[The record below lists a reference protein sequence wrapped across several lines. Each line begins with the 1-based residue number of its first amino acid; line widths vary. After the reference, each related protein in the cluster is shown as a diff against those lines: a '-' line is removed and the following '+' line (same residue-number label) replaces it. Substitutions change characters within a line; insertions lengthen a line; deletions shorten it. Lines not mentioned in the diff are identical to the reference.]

1 MHPLG
6 IPLKIG
12 LIAATL
18 VALAGCATTPPP
30 TFYQLEEPASTQLS
44 GLERGIAVGVE
55 RINVAPYLDRPQIV
69 IRGTGH
75 RLELSEF
82 NRWVE
87 PLTESISRVII
98 VNLSNMLESTR
109 VYSTPRRTKVID
121 LDFRVDIDI
130 ARFDGVLGGDATLVG
145 RWTLYNRDSAALL
158 TKVSIIN
165 EPSGGEGF
173 DKLIAAQNR
182 TLQKLSEEIADA
194 VKANR

>member
-1 MHPLG
+1 MRYLG

-12 LIAATL
+12 LIGATL
-18 VALAGCATTPPP
+18 IIFAGCAATPPP

-69 IRGTGH
+69 LRGTGH

-98 VNLSNMLESTR
+98 VNLSNSLESTR

-121 LDFRVDIDI
+121 LDFRVEIDI
-130 ARFDGVLGGDATLVG
+130 ARFDGVLGGDATLVA
-145 RWTLYNRDSAALL
+145 RWTLYNKDAAALL
-158 TKVSIIN
+158 TKVSIIS
-165 EPSGGEGF
+165 EPSGGDGF
-173 DKLIAAQNR
+173 DNLIAAQNR
-182 TLQKLSEEIADA
+182 TLQKLSREIADA
-194 VKANR
+194 IKDNR